1 MIDGYLY
8 QGEAGNFNFLY
19 MLLLQLQLPAER
31 VDINR
36 LFQDGVCRA

>member
-19 MLLLQLQLPAER
+19 MLLLQLQR